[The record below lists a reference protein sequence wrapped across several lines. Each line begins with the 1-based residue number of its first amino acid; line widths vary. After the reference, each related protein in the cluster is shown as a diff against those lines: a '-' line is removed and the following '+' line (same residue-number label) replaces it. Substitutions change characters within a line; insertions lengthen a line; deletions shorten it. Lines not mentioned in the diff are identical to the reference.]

1 MFTWKYIFKPD
12 HAVTSIKQSPVL
24 NGYIFLVLSYN
35 ISHELIILKEVKCLI
50 RLRFLCHLI
59 TGLTV
64 YVYVS
69 VILMHVVK
77 YRDIIFRML

>member
-50 RLRFLCHLI
+50 RLRFLCP
-59 TGLTV
+59 
-64 YVYVS
+64 
-69 VILMHVVK
+69 
-77 YRDIIFRML
+77 